1 MLAHFQ
7 EEAAGR
13 THGVDGDETTIT
25 TIPNTIM
32 SVTPSL
38 FFSSFLT
45 HRYGACLVG
54 LRCIL
59 TFFCNFCL
67 IPNSF
72 LPCFV
77 VGLCFFGILF
87 RLCVIFYTLLS
98 SFLLFSSSAVG
109 FFFRFS
115 YPVVSF
121 ARFLVLH
128 INYSSIS
135 HSYYCYHTVC
145 FFITLL
151 FVFYVFSLFFCFA
164 LANMGRVYSLILQRG
179 EWERF

>member
-1 MLAHFQ
+1 MLVHFQ
-7 EEAAGR
+7 EEAVGR
-13 THGVDGDETTIT
+13 AHGVDGDETTTIT
-25 TIPNTIM
+25 ILNTI
-32 SVTPSL
+32 TPSFP
-38 FFSSFLT
+38 FFFT
-45 HRYGACLVG
+45 HHYGACLVG

-67 IPNSF
+67 TPNSF

-77 VGLCFFGILF
+77 FGLCFFGISF

-98 SFLLFSSSAVG
+98 FLLFSSSAVG
-109 FFFRFS
+109 FRFL
-115 YPVVSF
+115 YPAVFF
-121 ARFLVLH
+121 ARSLLLH

-135 HSYYCYHTVC
+135 HSNYCYHTVC

-179 EWERF
+179 EWERTGSF